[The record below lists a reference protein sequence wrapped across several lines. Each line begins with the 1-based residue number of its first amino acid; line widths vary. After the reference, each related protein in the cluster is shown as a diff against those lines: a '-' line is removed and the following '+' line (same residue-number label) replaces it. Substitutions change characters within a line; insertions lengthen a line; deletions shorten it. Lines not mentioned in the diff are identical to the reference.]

1 MNKIHNIIW
10 SAAHD
15 AWVVVAEG
23 TKSHSKSGAKALK
36 VMIALL
42 LISPAGIMAATLP
55 QGGVISV
62 GEGSIVAGGNNQLVI
77 KQTTDKLGVNWQ
89 SFNIGADG
97 HVVFDQPGKHSI
109 ALNRVIGSDGS
120 AILGKIDAN
129 GQVFLINPNGV
140 IFGKDSQ
147 VNVGGL
153 VASTLDMKDSDFQA
167 GNFKFSTG
175 SKDGSVI
182 NQGTLHASQGG
193 YVALIGKSVKNEG
206 VILAKL
212 GTAALAAGDAVT
224 MDFAGDGL
232 INLHVD
238 KAAIGALVDNQGLIV
253 ADGGQVLMT
262 ARAANAL
269 TETVVNNDGI
279 IQAQTLNMRAGRI
292 MLDGGPV
299 DGTGGVTVG
308 GTLDASAP
316 DAGDGGFIDT
326 SGKIVSIKDKTLITT
341 KSVRGRTGDWLI
353 DPTDFTVTAGTA
365 PSTESGIGASTLES
379 ALANSNVTLETSSL
393 GTEEGNLTINGAVSW
408 SANTILTLKAHKS
421 VIINNDVTISGD
433 TGGISINY
441 GLSGDPAS
449 AFQIN
454 GGSGTLT
461 MNGGNNFFAMNGITY
476 AVIDDTTSLRALSN
490 SPDLNGHYVLAKNIN
505 AVSSAT
511 WNGGLGFDP
520 IGDASNPFTGV
531 FEGLNHRIT
540 NLTIKRPSEDYV
552 GFFSTTNGAKISGLS
567 LTGSV
572 TGNTNVGFLAGK
584 FTNSSLVSYDIGS
597 SSYSLSNFSGT
608 VNGNDNLGGV
618 VGQISGSN
626 LLSVQNGATVTLGSG
641 SNVGGIFGLGNAL
654 TGKYLY
660 NTGVISGADNT
671 GGIGGTLT
679 GSSKI
684 TWSRNLGAVNGSNN
698 VGGLFG
704 SMANSSV
711 ITAWS
716 GGDVYASSDRAG
728 GLIGSS
734 TQNQVLEAYSI
745 GKVRADGHYA
755 GGITGYDA
763 GGSTFNET
771 FSTSEVAASDFAGG
785 LIGYASGAT
794 ISNSYATGMVTGAN
808 SAGLVSG
815 LDGSTLNF
823 VYASGKA
830 SSGLV
835 AQTTT
840 GGNTIN
846 EALWDMGLSGA
857 AASLYGAGKT
867 NAQMKNTATFN
878 NWGLDLVGNGG
889 GLWRQYDGKGA
900 PLLKFRLGTGSGYT
914 TVNQTSK
921 NPIYAG
927 RDLTANE
934 LASLG
939 ISNGGG
945 LIFWGAYTPITGS
958 DTSGG
963 NAIRNAG
970 TYALDQMYSDQF
982 GFNLYQPNP
991 LTLTVAK
998 KQLTANAGGSV
1009 SKVYDGTTGISFDG
1023 VAGTFSGD
1031 DLVIKMEGDFDSKNA
1046 GAGKGINVSNLEV
1059 TGSAASNYEIVADTH
1074 ITGTVDKATLSF
1086 QGSAHDK
1093 TYDGSTKAEIDF
1105 TDDRIAGD
1113 NISFDYTAN
1122 FSDKNAGIGKTVD
1135 VSDISLSGSDADNY
1149 TWASTSSTTA
1159 DIAKAALT
1167 VTASGVNKT
1176 YDGTS
1181 GASVNLADNR
1191 FGADD
1196 LTLSAAGKS
1205 FTDKNSGLGKTITI
1219 SGINVTGVD
1228 AGNYIW
1234 NTSAAT
1240 TADIAKAA
1248 LNVTATGIN
1257 KTYDSTT
1264 NAGVNLADNRI
1275 SGDDLSVSAGIKA
1288 FSDKNA
1294 GLEKS
1299 INVSGINVTGAD
1311 AANYT
1316 WNTSAVTSAD
1326 IAKAALS
1333 ITASGVSKTYDGT
1346 TNASVSLNDDRI
1358 GADLLVVD
1366 VASKAFLDKN
1376 AGTGKTIALDGITV
1390 TGADS
1395 GNYTWNSNASA
1406 IADIDKAILS
1416 ITAVGVNKFYDGTDW
1431 ADVIL
1436 HDNRIGAD
1444 TLNVTK
1450 SSSTFEDKTVGD
1462 GKTISVNGITVTGSD
1477 ANNYVWNTL
1486 ALTLA
1491 NILPLMSP
1499 PDVTPPVVTPPA
1511 VTPPVVA
1518 PPINDDSKPT
1528 VNHDEVKVI
1537 NAITSIAST
1546 YKPDVVSQKTEDVV
1560 PGYAFFLVNLG
1571 IKLPVDA
1578 SFQVEDV
1585 VEN

>member
-1 MNKIHNIIW
+1 METTADLIPPVRCFAFDRNNCVILSFCIKDLGTCVEIMNRIHSHIW
-10 SAAHD
+10 SKAHN

-23 TKSHSKSGAKALK
+23 TKSSSKSGAKKLR
-36 VMIALL
+36 VIVALL
-42 LISPAGIMAATLP
+42 LLSPAGAMAATLP
-55 QGGVISV
+55 QGGQISI
-62 GEGSIVAGGNNQLVI
+62 GEGTIVNIGSNQLTI
-77 KQTTDKLGVNWQ
+77 KQISDRLGINWQ

-97 HVVFDQPGKHSI
+97 KVVFEQPNSKSV
-109 ALNRVIGSDGS
+109 ALNRVLGSDGS
-120 AILGKIDAN
+120 SIMGNIEAN
-129 GQVFLINPNGV
+129 GQVFIINPNGV

-153 VASTLDMKDSDFQA
+153 VASTLDITDSDFKA
-167 GNFKFSTG
+167 GNYKFTTG
-175 SKDGSVI
+175 SKAGSVI
-182 NQGTLHASQGG
+182 NQGTLNASQGG

-206 VILAKL
+206 VILARL
-212 GTAALAAGDAVT
+212 GTTAMAAGDAVT

-253 ADGGQVLMT
+253 ADGGNVLLT
-262 ARAANAL
+262 ARAANAI

-279 IQAQTLNMRAGRI
+279 IQAKTLNMRAGKI

-299 DGTGGVTVG
+299 DGTGVVTVG

-326 SGKIVSIKDKTLITT
+326 SGKIVSIKDKTVITT
-341 KSVRGRTGDWLI
+341 KSAKGRTGDWLI

-365 PSTESGIGASTLES
+365 PSTASGIGATTLEN

-393 GTEEGNLTINGAVSW
+393 GTEEGNLTINGAVTW
-408 SANTILTLKAHKS
+408 SANTTLTLKAHKS
-421 VIINNDVTISGD
+421 VILNSDVTINGD

-441 GLSGDPAS
+441 GLGGDPAS

-476 AVIDDTTSLRALSN
+476 TVIDDTTSLRALSN
-490 SPDLNGHYVLAKNIN
+490 NPDLNGHYVLARNIN

-520 IGDASNPFTGV
+520 IGDGSNPFTGV

-584 FTNSSLVSYDIGS
+584 FTNSSLVAYDIGS

-618 VGQISGSN
+618 VGQTSGSN

-660 NTGVISGADNT
+660 NTGTISGANNT
-671 GGIGGTLT
+671 GGIGGSLT

-684 TWSRNLGAVNGSNN
+684 TWSRNQGAVNGSNN

-704 SMANSSV
+704 SMANSSLT
-711 ITAWS
+711 TAWN
-716 GGDVYASSDRAG
+716 GGDVYASGERAG

-745 GKVRADGHYA
+745 GKVRADGRYA
-755 GGITGYDA
+755 GGITGYDT

-771 FSTSEVAASDFAGG
+771 FAISEVAASDYAGG
-785 LIGYASGAT
+785 LIGYANGAT
-794 ISNSYATGMVTGAN
+794 ISNSYAAGTVTGAN

-823 VYASGKA
+823 VYASAKA

-835 AQTTT
+835 AQTST

-846 EALWDMGLSGA
+846 EALWDMGLSGT
-857 AASLYGAGKT
+857 AASLYGTGKT
-867 NAQMKNTATFN
+867 SAQMKNSSTFA

-889 GLWRQYDGKGA
+889 GLWRQYDGNGA

-914 TVNQTSK
+914 TVKETSK

-927 RDLTANE
+927 RDLTASE

-958 DTSGG
+958 ATSGG
-963 NAIRNAG
+963 SAIRNAG

-998 KQLTANAGGSV
+998 KQLTASAGGSV
-1009 SKVYDGTTGISFDG
+1009 SKVYDGKTGISFDG
-1023 VAGTFSGD
+1023 VAGTFAGD

-1093 TYDGSTKAEIDF
+1093 IYDGSTKAEVDF

-1113 NISFDYTAN
+1113 DISFDYTAN
-1122 FSDKNAGIGKTVD
+1122 FSDKNAGAGKNVD
-1135 VSDISLSGSDADNY
+1135 VSGINLSGADAGNY
-1149 TWASTSSTTA
+1149 TWDVTSSSTA
-1159 DIAKAALT
+1159 DIAKANLT
-1167 VTASGVNKT
+1167 ISGSGSDKTYNGSSAAGVILGDDRIAGDDLVIGSSGATFSDKNAGANKTITINGITVSGADAQNYSWNTVATTSATIWKAILDITADGIGKT

-1181 GASVNLADNR
+1181 NAQVA
-1191 FGADD
+1191 FG
-1196 LTLSAAGKS
+1196 
-1205 FTDKNSGLGKTITI
+1205 
-1219 SGINVTGVD
+1219 
-1228 AGNYIW
+1228 
-1234 NTSAAT
+1234 
-1240 TADIAKAA
+1240 
-1248 LNVTATGIN
+1248 
-1257 KTYDSTT
+1257 
-1264 NAGVNLADNRI
+1264 DNRI
-1275 SGDDLSVSAGIKA
+1275 AGDDLVITGDSR
-1288 FSDKNA
+1288 FS
-1294 GLEKS
+1294 
-1299 INVSGINVTGAD
+1299 
-1311 AANYT
+1311 
-1316 WNTSAVTSAD
+1316 
-1326 IAKAALS
+1326 
-1333 ITASGVSKTYDGT
+1333 
-1346 TNASVSLNDDRI
+1346 
-1358 GADLLVVD
+1358 
-1366 VASKAFLDKN
+1366 DKN
-1376 AGTGKTIALDGITV
+1376 AGTGKTVTIDGITLGGV
-1390 TGADS
+1390 DADNYTFNTTATSTADIAKANLVVKADNGSKVEGSLDGALTWGLDS
-1395 GNYTWNSNASA
+1395 GNLFGSDTIFGDLERDAGELAGSYSIEQGSLSAGSN
-1406 IADIDKAILS
+1406 
-1416 ITAVGVNKFYDGTDW
+1416 YDLT
-1431 ADVIL
+1431 VIP
-1436 HDNRIGAD
+1436 G
-1444 TLNVTK
+1444 
-1450 SSSTFEDKTVGD
+1450 TFE
-1462 GKTISVNGITVTGSD
+1462 ITKPVVPPVTE
-1477 ANNYVWNTL
+1477 
-1486 ALTLA
+1486 
-1491 NILPLMSP
+1491 P
-1499 PDVTPPVVTPPA
+1499 PVTEPPVTEPPVTEPPVTEPPVTEPPVVEPPKPGDKVEFDKA
-1511 VTPPVVA
+1511 KDVISVISTSSTSTEPLGVA
-1518 PPINDDSKPT
+1518 NTD
-1528 VNHDEVKVI
+1528 
-1537 NAITSIAST
+1537 AISVLLDYRLI
-1546 YKPDVVSQKTEDVV
+1546 
-1560 PGYAFFLVNLG
+1560 NLG
-1571 IKLPVDA
+1571 IKLPDDLLSEEGA
-1578 SFQVEDV
+1578 TF
-1585 VEN
+1585 